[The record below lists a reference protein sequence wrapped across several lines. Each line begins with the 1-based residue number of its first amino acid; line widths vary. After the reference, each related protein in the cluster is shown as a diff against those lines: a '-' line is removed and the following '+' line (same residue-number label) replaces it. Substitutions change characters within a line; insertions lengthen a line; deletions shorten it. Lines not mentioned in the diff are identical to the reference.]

1 MKLFQA
7 RIRCANDAI
16 IQLIQGGT
24 TKIDAINT
32 IESTGAKV
40 ISIKE
45 ISMTAKNSIY
55 RFIDSN

>member
-1 MKLFQA
+1 MKLFLA
-7 RIRCANDAI
+7 RIRCVNGFVQM
-16 IQLIQGGT
+16 IQEGT

-32 IESTGAKV
+32 IQSTGAKV

-45 ISMTAKNSIY
+45 ISMTAENDIY